1 MFGKKKVKESEDRS
15 FRSMFTE
22 SEDGLTIRLFGRLDS
37 ASSPDF
43 QKEAVDKCR
52 GRNTVLDLSDLAYIS
67 SAGLRTILAMDR
79 AIGDGGRLLIVNA
92 RGVVM
97 DVLNMSGFGDFLP
110 RDSDGGA

>member
-43 QKEAVDKCR
+43 QKEAVDRCR
-52 GRNTVLDLSDLAYIS
+52 GRNTVLDLSDLVYIS

-79 AIGDGGRLLIVNA
+79 AIGNGGRLLNVNA
-92 RGVVM
+92 KGVVM
-97 DVLNMSGFGDFLP
+97 DVLSISGFSDFFP
-110 RDSDGGA
+110 RESENGA